1 MASKNGKVV
10 CVSSVKG
17 GVGKTI
23 LSINL
28 AGIYHLLGKRVLLID
43 LDLYSGGIATCLDIK
58 NKKDIFMLA
67 DSINNNRFTTLADY
81 VTKYN
86 ENIDVLASPK
96 DPRMANKVTGKYLPL
111 IFEMAKRE
119 YDVVLVDT
127 SHILDEINLT
137 IMDNSYMILFVIT
150 NDLVDL
156 KNMKSLISIFK
167 DANKTNYITVLNNSR
182 DTGRDYLSNFDIR
195 NIIKCNID
203 YVIQKSF
210 YIKNIDKYILNGEI
224 LVLNK
229 SINRFHS
236 GDINIIKKIANHLI
250 KDKKEENHNA

>member
-1 MASKNGKVV
+1 MARKNGKVV

-229 SINRFHS
+229 GINRFHS

>member
-1 MASKNGKVV
+1 
-10 CVSSVKG
+10 
-17 GVGKTI
+17 
-23 LSINL
+23 
-28 AGIYHLLGKRVLLID
+28 
-43 LDLYSGGIATCLDIK
+43 
-58 NKKDIFMLA
+58 MLA

-167 DANKTNYITVLNNSR
+167 DANKTNYITVLNNQE
-182 DTGRDYLSNFDIR
+182 YY
-195 NIIKCNID
+195 KM
-203 YVIQKSF
+203 
-210 YIKNIDKYILNGEI
+210 
-224 LVLNK
+224 
-229 SINRFHS
+229 
-236 GDINIIKKIANHLI
+236 
-250 KDKKEENHNA
+250 

>member
-210 YIKNIDKYILNGEI
+210 YIKNIDKYVMNGEI
-224 LVLNK
+224 LTLNK
-229 SINRFHS
+229 KINTFHAK
-236 GDINIIKKIANHLI
+236 DISNMQKMALDLI
-250 KDKKEENHNA
+250 DDRHIKEER

>member
-137 IMDNSYMILFVIT
+137 IIETHRLSKALNYFGYVLKDCCYCIKQKE
-150 NDLVDL
+150 DL
-156 KNMKSLISIFK
+156 
-167 DANKTNYITVLNNSR
+167 LN
-182 DTGRDYLSNFDIR
+182 
-195 NIIKCNID
+195 
-203 YVIQKSF
+203 
-210 YIKNIDKYILNGEI
+210 
-224 LVLNK
+224 LVLFLFICIQGFFCYAIFLN
-229 SINRFHS
+229 F
-236 GDINIIKKIANHLI
+236 LYM
-250 KDKKEENHNA
+250 

>member
-111 IFEMAKRE
+111 IFENCHLHCHLRFCKRLFFISKRKCISNRFTVSRLRFLKHMTIDITRCS
-119 YDVVLVDT
+119 YAGM
-127 SHILDEINLT
+127 SHIT
-137 IMDNSYMILFVIT
+137 
-150 NDLVDL
+150 
-156 KNMKSLISIFK
+156 
-167 DANKTNYITVLNNSR
+167 
-182 DTGRDYLSNFDIR
+182 
-195 NIIKCNID
+195 
-203 YVIQKSF
+203 
-210 YIKNIDKYILNGEI
+210 
-224 LVLNK
+224 
-229 SINRFHS
+229 
-236 GDINIIKKIANHLI
+236 
-250 KDKKEENHNA
+250 

>member
-1 MASKNGKVV
+1 MASVKGKVIS
-10 CVSSVKG
+10 VSSVKG

-28 AGIYHLLGKRVLLID
+28 AGIYHLLNKRVLLVD

-58 NKKDIFMLA
+58 NKKDIFMLV
-67 DSINNNRFTTLADY
+67 DSINNNRFTTLSDY

-86 ENIDVLASPK
+86 DNIDVLASPK
-96 DPRMANKVTGKYLPL
+96 DPRTANKISVKYLPL

-119 YDVVLVDT
+119 YDVIVVDT
-127 SHILDEINLT
+127 SHILDHINLT
-137 IMDNSYMILFVIT
+137 IMDNSYMTLFVIT

-156 KNMKSLISIFK
+156 KNMKSLVSIFK
-167 DANKTNYITVLNNSR
+167 DANKSNFITVLNNSR
-182 DTGRDYLSNFDIR
+182 DTGKDYLSNFDIR

-229 SINRFHS
+229 NISRFHG
-236 GDINIIKKIANHLI
+236 GDINIMKKMANHLI
-250 KDKKEENHNA
+250 SDKKEDNHNA